1 MLLPLFTPP
10 PPHTLP
16 PLLLLAGGSVDSI
29 PEIVPTAAAT
39 NTLPPFD
46 AAALLEVFAAKVDG
60 SFEKIS
66 AFSEKLSSSGLIEKL
81 ASFDPNFDQILPALA
96 ELQSEGGAILFA
108 FQEQIGQLGTLLL
121 VFTVVLAVACGLIF
135 GDRSSPTKVAMDLID
150 GDIFRTELSPLAAAA
165 YDEGISPEALA
176 EIGKR
181 GGGRSARARE
191 AEKAMELARQELFGD
206 SAKNLA
212 QPVSPGTWLELF
224 FCVLIDLFGN
234 ASLFIPPW
242 GELTDFLGA
251 GITRSAII
259 ILFDWPWFATL
270 AFWEEALPWTDVVPS
285 ATIAWL
291 LILIGGRPWLRAR
304 RGKRPKEERVLPPV
318 ADLRSFEPAEDYLRE
333 GSRPWEE

>member
-1 MLLPLFTPP
+1 MPIRF
-10 PPHTLP
+10 
-16 PLLLLAGGSVDSI
+16 
-29 PEIVPTAAAT
+29 
-39 NTLPPFD
+39 
-46 AAALLEVFAAKVDG
+46 
-60 SFEKIS
+60 
-66 AFSEKLSSSGLIEKL
+66 
-81 ASFDPNFDQILPALA
+81 
-96 ELQSEGGAILFA
+96 

-176 EIGKR
+176 EIEARRRPLRARK
-181 GGGRSARARE
+181 GGGEGDGARASGALWRQ
-191 AEKAMELARQELFGD
+191 RQE
-206 SAKNLA
+206 SRAA
-212 QPVSPGTWLELF
+212 VSSGTWLELF